1 MIFSPVPSSLHVGR
15 VRGEKWSPA
24 EGRKRPGV
32 ATANLAHQGHSQ
44 SNMCPPPHRFL
55 PQAPFQQPHGVLRV
69 RDHQGLQRRLRNWS
83 TNLHKPP
90 GPFLSEVRRD

>member
-44 SNMCPPPHRFL
+44 SNMCPPPPAASCLRL
-55 PQAPFQQPHGVLRV
+55 PSSSLMVSLESGTTRGSSA
-69 RDHQGLQRRLRNWS
+69 D
-83 TNLHKPP
+83 
-90 GPFLSEVRRD
+90 